1 MDFKVPLC
9 TSYILHML
17 SRGTDCLLISLKIVD
32 PFEGKLTRMPCEV
45 IEQHVVTYVRYI
57 ISVMTVVVL

>member
-1 MDFKVPLC
+1 
-9 TSYILHML
+9 ML